1 MNTPTPPR
9 KIDWADY
16 ELRVAALALEAE
28 GISRGDAQGI
38 VDAEMMQQPEPKE
51 V

>member
-1 MNTPTPPR
+1 MNTPTPPC

-16 ELRVAALALEAE
+16 ELRVAALEAE

-38 VDAEMMQQPEPKE
+38 VDAEMMQQPERKE